1 MKKSKISFF
10 DAPTDKKRQ
19 KTSIINQK
27 QYFQSSMG
35 RYNSIGICC
44 SMVLDTKLSKDF
56 KFSIKNR
63 KLSVSD
69 PHIGQNMTKNASK

>member
-1 MKKSKISFF
+1 MKKSKITFF

-19 KTSIINQK
+19 KASIINQK
-27 QYFQSSMG
+27 QHFQSSME

-56 KFSIKNR
+56 KFSIEK
-63 KLSVSD
+63 
-69 PHIGQNMTKNASK
+69 SKIVRF

>member
-1 MKKSKISFF
+1 MKKSKITFF

-19 KTSIINQK
+19 KASIINQK
-27 QYFQSSMG
+27 QHFQSSMG

-56 KFSIKNR
+56 KLSIKIENCPFLTPILD
-63 KLSVSD
+63 K
-69 PHIGQNMTKNASK
+69 T

>member
-1 MKKSKISFF
+1 MPQRTKN
-10 DAPTDKKRQ
+10 DK

-56 KFSIKNR
+56 KFSIKIENCPFLTPILD
-63 KLSVSD
+63 K
-69 PHIGQNMTKNASK
+69 T